1 MNQLALSLTPEH
13 AACLLDYMHQYRGVL
28 LTQLSPSTE
37 RNQRQRLV
45 QGVQGRLLQECERGG
60 AFATLPLSR
69 EELATLRVMV
79 GNLLAATRAAPASA
93 RRVATLLDL
102 AELKLT
108 LERLALTTTARP
120 ITDAL
125 W

>member
-45 QGVQGRLLQECERGG
+45 QGVQGRLRQECERGG

-69 EELATLRVMV
+69 EELAALRVMV
-79 GNLLAATRAAPASA
+79 GDLLAATRAAPPCSIWPNSS
-93 RRVATLLDL
+93 LL
-102 AELKLT
+102 
-108 LERLALTTTARP
+108 
-120 ITDAL
+120 
-125 W
+125 

>member
-1 MNQLALSLTPEH
+1 MNQLALSLTLEH
-13 AACLLDYMHQYRGVL
+13 AARLLDYMHQYRGVL

-79 GNLLAATRAAPASA
+79 GNLLAATRPA
-93 RRVATLLDL
+93 RRHPARSGRTQAYFRTAGLDHDS
-102 AELKLT
+102 A
-108 LERLALTTTARP
+108 P
-120 ITDAL
+120 DH
-125 W
+125 